1 MIQYNFGRGEYKDWV
16 VAEADFS
23 PNHLKKFEA
32 IMALGNGYMGLR
44 SATEES
50 YFGEKRNLFV
60 NGTFNQADPTEVTE
74 LPNLADV
81 TQIDFYVD
89 GERFHLEVGEAN
101 DYVRTLNLKT
111 AELVRSFTWTSP
123 QGKSFKF
130 DCRRFVSLDERHLIG
145 MKVDVEAL
153 NEAAFI
159 EIESTING
167 QTTNTGAQHFL
178 NGIPRIYGDDQLE
191 YTQTTRQSNVDVVV
205 VSQHHLSKEA
215 AVDKLMERRK
225 VGVSYQFDIEPGETV
240 TLEKLNVIYTS
251 RDREF
256 LPGGANQE
264 TIKQKAHQTLQ
275 QVSQQSYDQL
285 LASHSQAWTEQIWGR
300 YNFEINSE
308 DHFDQLAVRFSIYH
322 MMIMTPDHDSR
333 MGIGAK
339 GLSGE
344 GYKGHSFWDTEIFVL
359 PFFIYSN
366 PKVARSLLTYRYYGL
381 ESARAKAKENGY
393 EGAMYPWE
401 MAFPDD
407 GEVTPLY
414 GDIDIVTGER
424 SKIWTGLIEQHITAD
439 IAFSVNQYYEVTHD
453 EQFLNDYGY
462 EMVFESANFW
472 ASRYEWNEAKNRYE
486 IHNVI
491 GPDEYKEHVNNNA
504 HTNYLSYFNLKL
516 AIKYYEY
523 LSEQSENVFDQL
535 DQTFN
540 LKANY
545 EDWKEKAEHIFL
557 PAPREED
564 EVIPQDDTYLS
575 LKEIDLDK
583 YKKQTQPR
591 TIYKDYNQPQI
602 NKLQVTKQADVLV
615 LLYLLEQT
623 FLKADLGFNDLLKRA
638 NFDYYEPRTLH
649 DSSLSL
655 STHAIVASDFEMM
668 DMAYHMFRRA
678 SEIDLGTNMK
688 SSKEGIHAASIAGI
702 WSIAVFG
709 FAGVRLTPGGL
720 SINPTLP
727 KQWNSMTFNIDW
739 QGEQLRFEIDQD
751 NCKIS
756 KDSMTELPITI
767 QNQVLKLKDTLTV
780 PLAFQYN

>member
-1 MIQYNFGRGEYKDWV
+1 MIRYDVGQGEFKDWV
-16 VAEADFS
+16 VAESGFS
-23 PNHLKKFEA
+23 PNHLRKFEA
-32 IMALGNGYMGLR
+32 VMALGNGYMGLR
-44 SATEES
+44 SAMEES

-81 TQIDFYVD
+81 TQIDFYID
-89 GERFHLEVGEAN
+89 GERFHLEIGET
-101 DYVRTLNLKT
+101 DEYVRLLNLKT
-111 AELVRSFTWTSP
+111 AELTRSFKWTSP
-123 QGKSFKF
+123 KGKTFQF
-130 DCRRFVSLDERHLIG
+130 QCRRFVSLAERHLIG
-145 MKVDVEAL
+145 MKVEVEAL
-153 NEAAFI
+153 NESASVQLVSA
-159 EIESTING
+159 ING

-178 NGIPRIYGDDQLE
+178 NGVPRIYGDDLLE
-191 YTQTTRQSNVDVVV
+191 YVQTTRQSNVDIAL
-205 VSQHHLSKEA
+205 VSQHRLSKEA
-215 AVDKLMERRK
+215 KVDKLMDRRK
-225 VGVSYQFDIEPGETV
+225 VGVGYQFDLAPDEKV
-240 TLEKLNVIYTS
+240 TLEKLTTVYTS

-256 LPGGANQE
+256 LPNGADQE
-264 TIKQKAHQTLQ
+264 TVKQQAHDTLEKVTQ
-275 QVSQQSYDQL
+275 KNYDEL
-285 LASHSQAWTEQIWGR
+285 RDEHRQAWFDQIWNR
-300 YNFEINSE
+300 YNIEINSQ

-322 MMIMTPDHDSR
+322 MTIMTPDHDSR

-359 PFFIYSN
+359 PFFTYSN
-366 PKVARSLLTYRYYGL
+366 PEVARSLLTYRYYGL
-381 ESARAKAKENGY
+381 ESARAKAEENGY

-414 GDIDIVTGER
+414 GDIDIITGER

-439 IAFSVNQYYEVTHD
+439 IAFAVNQYYNVTND
-453 EQFLNDYGY
+453 EAFLNDYGY
-462 EMVFESANFW
+462 EMVFDSANFW
-472 ASRYEWNEAKNRYE
+472 ASRYEWNEAEARYE

-504 HTNYLSYFNLKL
+504 YTNYMSYFNLKL
-516 AIKYYEY
+516 AIKYYEF
-523 LSEQSENVFDQL
+523 LIAQNENVFATL
-535 DQTFN
+535 DEKLALQQ
-540 LKANY
+540 NY
-545 EDWKEKAEHIFL
+545 ENWKEKAEKIFL

-564 EVIPQDDTYLS
+564 QVIQQDDTYLS
-575 LKEIDLDK
+575 LPEIDLDK
-583 YKKQTQPR
+583 YKKQEQPR

-623 FLKADLGFNDLLKRA
+623 FLKDEIEFDAALKRA
-638 NFDYYEPRTLH
+638 NFNYYEPRTLH

-655 STHAIVASDFEMM
+655 STHAIVASDFEKM

-678 SEIDLGTNMK
+678 AEIDLGQNMK
-688 SSKEGIHAASIAGI
+688 SSQEGIHAASIAGI